1 MFRVVRMT
9 EYVDRGRQRAGAAW
23 QTVNTQPS
31 WIVKTTVLVFLLVI
45 GVPILLLLM
54 FAFVAAALIF
64 AVLWALNALFGAFR
78 GMLPRRGDGRE
89 NVRVIRRIDG
99 S

>member
-23 QTVNTQPS
+23 QTVSAQPG
-31 WIVKTTVLVFLLVI
+31 WIVRTTSLVFLLVI
-45 GVPILLLLM
+45 GVPILVLLVL
-54 FAFVAAALIF
+54 AILAALVVFSI
-64 AVLWALNALFGAFR
+64 LWGVNRLLGGLR
-78 GMLPRRGDGRE
+78 GILPRRDGRE

-99 S
+99 P

>member
-9 EYVDRGRQRAGAAW
+9 EYVDRGRERAGAAW

-45 GVPILLLLM
+45 GVPILLLLLLAL
-54 FAFVAAALIF
+54 FAAVLVF
-64 AVLWALNALFGAFR
+64 AVLWGANRLLGGLR
-78 GMLPRRGDGRE
+78 GVLPGRGGRE

-99 S
+99 P